1 MCRAGRAHSTS
12 QRSADLRFRQV
23 LLRQSTQC
31 FVSYQVEV
39 DSDVAEQGSSA
50 GGIYFDEEEAGD
62 AKSWDQEGGLTAAEH
77 RGKLGGARGENES
90 LCDIKEWV
98 NWRCVRPRSIKYLA
112 GERPPVAGTA
122 VLATYCKSGQELYYD
137 ADVLEVR
144 VLAGAQQVLVEYVH
158 GEAVGKAEWLPL
170 PSIYRLASDSVLSG
184 VSGACLAGE
193 YARVSAGNWLQP
205 KSARVL
211 DRCADADVPEAA
223 QETKEGER
231 GGGAHKGVGNERR
244 GAPDERQKATGH
256 GDDIVQQPGLQKQSA
271 GGRQKRRANAKTS
284 SAAIDGLSEGG
295 VAWLSDG
302 SRAVNPSL
310 SVGGELLVQA
320 QREAP
325 CCDAMAPESDST
337 TLRNGGRM
345 HGSTTASMPPALPE
359 PARMARQEKGHGSQD
374 GLSASCAR
382 AGTVREGEGLGSQEM
397 ASPYPDG
404 TGEEEMDYAEVLRTW
419 RTASWDKVCK
429 FKKVLGTRFPLAVA
443 GPSSSWS
450 STSTAGA
457 RAAASPHNE
466 SFSIA
471 SGINVLVD
479 GSGLMRYRVG
489 ICPHTGLP
497 DLRLLTQQEWTA
509 AARCG
514 ALSVALQL
522 AF

>member
-1 MCRAGRAHSTS
+1 M
-12 QRSADLRFRQV
+12 
-23 LLRQSTQC
+23 
-31 FVSYQVEV
+31 
-39 DSDVAEQGSSA
+39 DSDVAEQGSSS

-62 AKSWDQEGGLTAAEH
+62 AKSWDQGGGLTAAEY
-77 RGKLGGARGENES
+77 RGRIGGEGSSTRGENES

-112 GERPPVAGTA
+112 GERPPVVGTA
-122 VLATYCKSGQELYYD
+122 VLATYCKSGQEVYYD

-158 GEAVGKAEWLPL
+158 GEAVGKTEWLPL
-170 PSIYRLASDSVLSG
+170 PSIYRLASVPVFSG
-184 VSGACLAGE
+184 VSGACLAGALQDE
-193 YARVSAGNWLQP
+193 HARVSAGNWLEP

-211 DRCADADVPEAA
+211 DRRADADVPEAA

-231 GGGAHKGVGNERR
+231 GGGARKGVGDERR
-244 GAPDERQKATGH
+244 GAPDERQKATGQ

-295 VAWLSDG
+295 VAWLAAG
-302 SRAVNPSL
+302 ARAVNPSV
-310 SVGGELLVQA
+310 SVGGEVQVQVQA
-320 QREAP
+320 QRDAP
-325 CCDAMAPESDST
+325 CCHAMAPESDST

-345 HGSTTASMPPALPE
+345 HASTAASMWPALSE
-359 PARMARQEKGHGSQD
+359 AARMARQEKGHGGDDS
-374 GLSASCAR
+374 LRASCAW
-382 AGTVREGEGLGSQEM
+382 AGAVHEGEGLGSQEM
-397 ASPYPDG
+397 ALPHPDG
-404 TGEEEMDYAEVLRTW
+404 GVEEEMDYAEVLRTW
-419 RTASWDKVCK
+419 QTASWDKVCK
-429 FKKVLGTRFPLAVA
+429 FKRVLGTRFPLALA

-457 RAAASPHNE
+457 AAAPSPHDE
-466 SFSIA
+466 SFTIA

-497 DLRLLTQQEWTA
+497 DLRLLTRQEWTA
-509 AARCG
+509 AARCA
-514 ALSVALQL
+514 ALRYNVLRYNL
-522 AF
+522 P